1 MIAGMRGVVVL
12 MLVAL
17 GGTSLAQPAP
27 PTAQQKQSEQLFAE
41 GRELVRKDD
50 YKGACDKFEQAIT
63 LDPSAPGVMLNLG
76 LCNEKLGKLKTSL
89 KWYRQAQI
97 AASSAKLTDYEEAA
111 KERTAD
117 LLPRVPHV
125 RIALANAAADT
136 QVRIDGER
144 VDPTDYGKFDLDPGH
159 HQLEATGSGKRTFKH
174 GFDIEQSAQ
183 QPIAITFE
191 DLVVTTVIVDRGRPR
206 RITGYVVAGV
216 GVAAIAVSGLLADR
230 VKRDWD
236 GQPAGADK
244 EAFDSRMNK
253 ATGVFVGGLALIAGG
268 VVLWL
273 TAPRP
278 EERQQAAFAPV
289 ITPDQLGFAYSRG
302 F

>member
-1 MIAGMRGVVVL
+1 
-12 MLVAL
+12 LV
-17 GGTSLAQPAP
+17 
-27 PTAQQKQSEQLFAE
+27 K
-41 GRELVRKDD
+41 KDD
-50 YKGACDKFEQAIT
+50 YQRACDKFQQAIA

-89 KWYRQAQI
+89 KWYRDAQI
-97 AASSAKLTDYEEAA
+97 AASSAKLSDYEEAA

-125 RIALANAAADT
+125 RIELAAAPADT

-159 HQLEATGSGKRTFKH
+159 HALEATAAGKRTFKH
-174 GFDIEQSAQ
+174 EFDIKQSSQ
-183 QPIAITFE
+183 QPIAIRFE
-191 DLVVTTVIVDRGRPR
+191 DVVTTTVIVDHGRTR
-206 RITGYVVAGV
+206 RIAGYVVSGA
-216 GVAAIAVSGLLADR
+216 GVAAIAVSGILAR
-230 VKRDWD
+230 NTKQDWD
-236 GQPAGADK
+236 AAPVGEDQENYNA
-244 EAFDSRMNK
+244 RMNR
-253 ATGVFVGGLALIAGG
+253 ASVVFAGGLVLVAGG

-278 EERQQAAFAPV
+278 EQRQQSALVPV
-289 ITPDQLGFAYSRG
+289 ISPDQLGFAYSRG